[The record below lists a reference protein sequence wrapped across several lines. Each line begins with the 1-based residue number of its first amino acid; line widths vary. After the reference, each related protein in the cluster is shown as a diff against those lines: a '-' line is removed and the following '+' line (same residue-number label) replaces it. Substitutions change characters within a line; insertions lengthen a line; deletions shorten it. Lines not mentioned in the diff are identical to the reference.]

1 MKAAQPFARIVV
13 PLDGSQLAESVLP
26 LVETLAR
33 CLGATVAL
41 LHVVEA
47 HAPRAVHGDR
57 HLRSVVEAESY
68 LRSVAASLGAGLA
81 VEQYVRGPEEHRV
94 AGSIA
99 QRAGELGAGLIALC
113 IHGPADPRRFLAGS
127 VGQQVAQMGTVPVL
141 LMRATMPVPAQI
153 KVLLVPLDGTP
164 FAETAVPGALTL
176 AHACGAS
183 IHLLRVVPT
192 VGTLTGDQI
201 AATRL
206 GPMTTA
212 AALDAEED
220 EACTYLRAQ
229 VQQVTQAGVSARA
242 EVCRG
247 AIARQITD
255 AAARA
260 DADLIVMATHGRA
273 GFDAYWIGSV
283 AADLVGRAR
292 QPLLLFR
299 TMGR

>member
-1 MKAAQPFARIVV
+1 MNPSRPFGRIVV
-13 PLDGSQLAESVLP
+13 PLDGSQLAESILP
-26 LVETLAR
+26 LVATLAR
-33 CLGATVAL
+33 CLGATVVL

-57 HLRSVVEAESY
+57 HLRSVAEAESY
-68 LRSVAASLGAGLA
+68 LRSVAASLGGGFA

-127 VGQQVAQMGTVPVL
+127 VGQRVAQMGTVPVL
-141 LMRATMPVPAQI
+141 LLRATTPVPAQI

-164 FAETAVPGALTL
+164 FAETALPGAISL
-176 AHACGAS
+176 ARACGAR

-192 VGTLTGDQI
+192 VGTLTGEQI
-201 AATRL
+201 AAARL

-220 EACTYLRAQ
+220 EACTYLLAQ
-229 VQQVTQAGVSARA
+229 VQQLALAGVNARA

-247 AIARQITD
+247 AAARQIAD
-255 AAARA
+255 AASRA
-260 DADLIVMATHGRA
+260 GADLIVMATHGRA

-299 TMGR
+299 AAGQ